1 MFDIGW
7 VEMMVV
13 IVVMIVVIGPKDL
26 PVVLHTM
33 GRWIA
38 RVRAMAREFQSGIE
52 DLAQQAGIDDVRKE
66 VNSIRDFSLEEEIE
80 KTIDPEGELRE
91 GIGADTRAKERD
103 EPATAPGTGAGDDA
117 AAQVKDGAE
126 GQGVLTAEAG
136 AEEPE
141 PAKPRRKS
149 PAGREP

>member
-66 VNSIRDFSLEEEIE
+66 VDSIRDFSLEEEIE

-103 EPATAPGTGAGDDA
+103 KPETGTGAGDDS
-117 AAQVKDGAE
+117 AAQIKDGTE
-126 GQGVLTAEAG
+126 GQAVLAAEAG
-136 AEEPE
+136 AEAPE

-149 PAGREP
+149 PAERKP